1 MNSLDELKRDA
12 NCGDLSN
19 ETEADFLLP
28 CMQHAWRQK
37 ENLYVYTHVNTTIE
51 AAK

>member
-28 CMQHAWRQK
+28 CM
-37 ENLYVYTHVNTTIE
+37 LYACMETKREFVCVHTC
-51 AAK
+51 